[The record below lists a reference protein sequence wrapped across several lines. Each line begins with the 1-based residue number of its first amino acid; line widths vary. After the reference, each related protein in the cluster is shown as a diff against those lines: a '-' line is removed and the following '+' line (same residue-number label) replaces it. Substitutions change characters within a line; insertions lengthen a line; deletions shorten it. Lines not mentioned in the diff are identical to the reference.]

1 MIRRIWLVLFFLSG
15 CAGLVYEVVWSRM
28 LGLVFGTSAL
38 AISTVLIVFM
48 GGMSLGSY
56 VLGKIADRVRSPLL
70 FYGILEGGIGAL
82 CLLVPFL
89 LSHISLLYKGFYPSL
104 QDSQLGLALLR
115 LALVI
120 LVLLPPTFLM
130 GGTFPAFSSGYSK
143 LSEAGKDISVAYA
156 VNTSG
161 AVVGTLLAGFV
172 LMSYLGISHTIKIA
186 VALNFLVFLCA
197 LFLNKVAEAREEE
210 ISQAPI
216 IYSSETAKLATLV
229 IGISGFSAMALE
241 VAWTRA
247 LHMVFGITT
256 YAFTTMLASF
266 LLGIV
271 IGSALISRYIERVK
285 NLPLLLA
292 YIEMGAGFTALL
304 FSRLIDL
311 LPIVFLWLFKFTGGS
326 FYLFYLTQFII
337 CSLVLIIPT
346 SLFGASFPVATRIAL
361 RSREQFAGGVG
372 KVYAFNTLGNILG
385 SFFAGFFLMKLVG
398 AAGIIVI
405 ASLLNIIAGGIMLR
419 GVREVSPRNI
429 KEAWGIFGAVLFFAL
444 IPFRWNIER
453 LTSGVYLYAPYYL
466 ENRSFRS
473 AIEMMEGRKIIY
485 YKDSITSTITVTEGE
500 FEGKRIRS
508 LQMDG
513 KTEASSLI
521 DLTTQ
526 YMVAHLPLLLHE
538 HPRKVMIIGLASGC
552 TLGAALRHPV
562 EEVVCA
568 EIEPAMAEASKFFKE
583 VNYEYWKDPRT
594 RIVIEDGRNFLF
606 LTKEKYDCI
615 ISEPSNPWISGLG
628 NLFTREFY
636 QIVKEHLNKG
646 GVFALWIPAYITSLS
661 DFKGMI
667 STVCSVFPSV
677 SLWNYPPI
685 YADVLVICSNEP
697 LKLSLEEMEK
707 KIRENPKIE
716 ESLQRIGISGAQGV
730 LWGFLMAD
738 SAVHQFC
745 NGYPINTDDL
755 PLIEYS
761 APKWLYKSINYDVLN
776 ELYRFKN
783 LRR

>member
-15 CAGLVYEVVWSRM
+15 CAGLIYEVVWSRM

-56 VLGKIADRVRSPLL
+56 VLGKIADRVRSPFL

-104 QDSQLGLALLR
+104 QYSQLGLALLR

-172 LMSYLGISHTIKIA
+172 LMPYLGISHTIKIA

-304 FSRLIDL
+304 FSRFIDL

-372 KVYAFNTLGNILG
+372 KVYAFNTLGNIFG

-568 EIEPAMAEASKFFKE
+568 EIEPAMVEASKLFKE

-716 ESLQRIGISGAQGV
+716 ESLQRIGISGANGV

-738 SAVHQFC
+738 STVHQFC

>member
-15 CAGLVYEVVWSRM
+15 CAGLIYEVVWSRM

-104 QDSQLGLALLR
+104 QYSQLGLALLR

-172 LMSYLGISHTIKIA
+172 LMPYLGISHTIKIA

-304 FSRLIDL
+304 FSRFIDL

-398 AAGIIVI
+398 AAGIIII

-568 EIEPAMAEASKFFKE
+568 EIEPAMVEASKLFKE

-738 SAVHQFC
+738 NAVHQFC